1 MEEVEVEAEGEVVV
15 VDVVVVV
22 VVAWRQG
29 RSPPPS
35 DASPMK
41 SRTLRAM
48 RVEVATNHTS
58 AISTKVFL

>member
-1 MEEVEVEAEGEVVV
+1 MEVEVV
-15 VDVVVVV
+15 VDVEVEEV
-22 VVAWRQG
+22 VVAEAAG

-41 SRTLRAM
+41 SRTLRAI